1 MDLRSLVCQEK
12 GVFVMIEHV
21 RMHNMRR
28 MVCNEQESTPV
39 QVAQELL
46 HIFVADVCLGFS
58 KAWNPHPS
66 FFSG

>member
-1 MDLRSLVCQEK
+1 MTER
-12 GVFVMIEHV
+12 V
-21 RMHNMRR
+21 RMHSMRQ
-28 MVCNEQESTPV
+28 MVQNEQESIPV

-46 HIFVADVCLGFS
+46 SIFVAEVCMGFS

>member
-1 MDLRSLVCQEK
+1 
-12 GVFVMIEHV
+12 MIERV

-28 MVCNEQESTPV
+28 MVRNEQESTPV
-39 QVAQELL
+39 QVAQELPR
-46 HIFVADVCLGFS
+46 IFVADACIGFS